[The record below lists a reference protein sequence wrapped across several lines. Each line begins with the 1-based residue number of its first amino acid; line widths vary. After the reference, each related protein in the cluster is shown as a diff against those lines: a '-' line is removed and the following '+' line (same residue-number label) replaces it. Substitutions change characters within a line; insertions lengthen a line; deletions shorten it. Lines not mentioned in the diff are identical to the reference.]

1 MALRWR
7 LLALADTTSGEKNR
21 PDPHFAHHVI
31 VTPAVIALVLC
42 AALLHASWNALLKS
56 GADRLRAITLMTL
69 ASGVA
74 ALPMAIALPL
84 PAPAAWPYVALSA
97 VLHVGYNVFLA
108 RAYRFGE
115 FGQVYPI
122 ARGSSPLLVTVGA
135 ALFAGEMPGVI
146 ALTGVVLVSGGILS
160 LARGRKA
167 DLGSTLAALT
177 TGVFIACYTVCDGI
191 GARVAGNANAYSAWL
206 FMLDGLPMVLL
217 YRVWKGPLN
226 IGLRDVNTLK
236 TFGGGVVSLVAYGIV
251 IWAVTLAPM
260 GPVSA
265 LRETSVVF
273 AALLGRLF
281 LKESLTARRVS
292 ACSVIAFGAY
302 CLGHPA

>member
-1 MALRWR
+1 V
-7 LLALADTTSGEKNR
+7 TS
-21 PDPHFAHHVI
+21 VI
-31 VTPAVIALVLC
+31 IALVLC

-56 GADRLRAITLMTL
+56 GSDRLRGITLMTL

-74 ALPMAIALPL
+74 AAPMTMVLPL
-84 PAPAAWPYVALSA
+84 PASAAWPYVALSA
-97 VLHVGYNVFLA
+97 LLHVGYNAFLA

-135 ALFAGEMPGVI
+135 AMFAGEMPGMI
-146 ALTGVVLVSGGILS
+146 ALTGVALVSTGILS

-167 DLGSTLAALT
+167 DLGSTLAAFT

-191 GARVAGNANAYSAWL
+191 GARLAGDANAYSAWL

-217 YRVWKGPLN
+217 YRVWKGPLA
-226 IGLRDVNTLK
+226 IDVRDADTLK
-236 TFGGGVVSLVAYGIV
+236 AFGGGVVSLVAYGIV
-251 IWAVTLAPM
+251 IWAVTLAPL
-260 GPVSA
+260 GLVSA

-281 LKESLTARRVS
+281 LKESLTARRLS

>member
-1 MALRWR
+1 M
-7 LLALADTTSGEKNR
+7 
-21 PDPHFAHHVI
+21 
-31 VTPAVIALVLC
+31 TPAVIVLVLC

-56 GADRLRAITLMTL
+56 GTDRLRAITLMTL

-74 ALPMAIALPL
+74 AVPMAIALPL
-84 PAPAAWPYVALSA
+84 PAPAAWPYVAVSA

-135 ALFAGEMPGVI
+135 ALFAGEMPGAI

-167 DLGSTLAALT
+167 DVGSTLAALA

-226 IGLRDVNTLK
+226 IDVRDADTLRA
-236 TFGGGVVSLVAYGIV
+236 FGGGVVSLAAYGIV

-273 AALLGRLF
+273 AALLGRVF
-281 LKESLTARRVS
+281 LKESLTARRLS
-292 ACSVIAFGAY
+292 ACSVIALGAY

>member
-1 MALRWR
+1 
-7 LLALADTTSGEKNR
+7 
-21 PDPHFAHHVI
+21 
-31 VTPAVIALVLC
+31 
-42 AALLHASWNALLKS
+42 
-56 GADRLRAITLMTL
+56 
-69 ASGVA
+69 
-74 ALPMAIALPL
+74 
-84 PAPAAWPYVALSA
+84 
-97 VLHVGYNVFLA
+97 
-108 RAYRFGE
+108 
-115 FGQVYPI
+115 
-122 ARGSSPLLVTVGA
+122 
-135 ALFAGEMPGVI
+135 MPGVI
-146 ALTGVVLVSGGILS
+146 ALAGVVLVSAGILS

-167 DLGSTLAALT
+167 DLGSTLAALI

-226 IGLRDVNTLK
+226 IDLRDTDTLK

-273 AALLGRLF
+273 AALLGRFF
-281 LKESLTARRVS
+281 LKESLTARRLLPWAPGVS
-292 ACSVIAFGAY
+292 TALMQRVQAARGGYLTAKMSICST
-302 CLGHPA
+302 PAGVRSGTVSPSRALMSARAIGEIQLT

>member
-1 MALRWR
+1 M
-7 LLALADTTSGEKNR
+7 
-21 PDPHFAHHVI
+21 
-31 VTPAVIALVLC
+31 TPAVIALVLC

-56 GADRLRAITLMTL
+56 GSDRLRAITLMTL

-74 ALPMAIALPL
+74 AIPMAIALPL
-84 PAPAAWPYVALSA
+84 PSPAAWPYVALSA

-122 ARGSSPLLVTVGA
+122 ARGSSPLLVTMGA

-146 ALTGVVLVSGGILS
+146 ALAGVVLVSGGILS

-191 GARVAGNANAYSAWL
+191 GARAAGNANAYSAWL
-206 FMLDGLPMVLL
+206 FMLDSLPMVLL

-226 IGLRDVNTLK
+226 IDLRDATTLK

-281 LKESLTARRVS
+281 LKESLTARRLS

>member
-1 MALRWR
+1 M
-7 LLALADTTSGEKNR
+7 
-21 PDPHFAHHVI
+21 
-31 VTPAVIALVLC
+31 TPAVIALVLC

-56 GADRLRAITLMTL
+56 GSDRLRAITLMTL

-146 ALTGVVLVSGGILS
+146 TLAGVVLVSGGILS
-160 LARGRKA
+160 RARGRKA

-191 GARVAGNANAYSAWL
+191 GARAAGNANAYSAWL
-206 FMLDGLPMVLL
+206 FMLDGLPRVLL

-226 IGLRDVNTLK
+226 IDLRDANTLK
-236 TFGGGVVSLVAYGIV
+236 TFGGGVVSLIAYGIV

-281 LKESLTARRVS
+281 LKESLTARRLS

>member
-1 MALRWR
+1 M
-7 LLALADTTSGEKNR
+7 
-21 PDPHFAHHVI
+21 
-31 VTPAVIALVLC
+31 TPVVVALVLC

-56 GADRLRAITLMTL
+56 GADRLRGITLMTL
-69 ASGVA
+69 ASGLA
-74 ALPMAIALPL
+74 AAPMTLALPL
-84 PAPAAWPYVALSA
+84 PEPAAWPYVALSA
-97 VLHVGYNVFLA
+97 LLHVGYNVFLA

-122 ARGSSPLLVTVGA
+122 ARGSSPLLVTMGA
-135 ALFAGEMPGVI
+135 ALFAGEMPGPI
-146 ALTGVVLVSGGILS
+146 ALAGVVLVSAGILS

-167 DLGSTLAALT
+167 DLGSTLAAFI

-191 GARVAGNANAYSAWL
+191 GARLAGDANAYSAWL

-217 YRVWKGPLN
+217 YRVWKGPLA
-226 IGLRDVNTLK
+226 IDVRDTDALK
-236 TFGGGVVSLVAYGIV
+236 AFGGGVVSLVAYGIV

-281 LKESLTARRVS
+281 LKESLTTRRLS

>member
-1 MALRWR
+1 M
-7 LLALADTTSGEKNR
+7 TS
-21 PDPHFAHHVI
+21 VI
-31 VTPAVIALVLC
+31 IALVLC

-56 GADRLRAITLMTL
+56 GSDRLRGITLMTL

-74 ALPMAIALPL
+74 AAPMTMVLPL
-84 PAPAAWPYVALSA
+84 PASAAWPYVALSA
-97 VLHVGYNVFLA
+97 LLHVGYNAFLA

-135 ALFAGEMPGVI
+135 AMFAGEMPGMI
-146 ALTGVVLVSGGILS
+146 ALTGVALVSTGILS

-167 DLGSTLAALT
+167 DLGSTLAAFT

-191 GARVAGNANAYSAWL
+191 GARLAGDANAYSAWL

-217 YRVWKGPLN
+217 YRVWKGPLA
-226 IGLRDVNTLK
+226 IDVRDADTLK
-236 TFGGGVVSLVAYGIV
+236 AFGGGVVSLVAYGIV
-251 IWAVTLAPM
+251 IWAVTLAPL
-260 GPVSA
+260 GLVSA

-281 LKESLTARRVS
+281 LKESLTARRLS